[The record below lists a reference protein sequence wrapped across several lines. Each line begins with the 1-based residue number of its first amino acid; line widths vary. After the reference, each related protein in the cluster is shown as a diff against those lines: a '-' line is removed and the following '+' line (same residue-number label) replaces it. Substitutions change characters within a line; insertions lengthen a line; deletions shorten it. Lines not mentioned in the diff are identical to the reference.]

1 MRTSN
6 PLTYSHAYMSHS
18 VNSYE
23 SPLVPCTRG
32 WLHWP
37 LIHYLSHMITICLPA
52 EDFRLKPPL
61 LWSVPVPLALP
72 VTIYASPN
80 RNSHDSD
87 WWRMSCV
94 TSRILD
100 YCVWNC
106 VITVPMGCWKC
117 MTGKCRTVICSPC
130 CIYSVLCFPRWSPTL
145 VFVLQDIVYS
155 DD

>member
-1 MRTSN
+1 MHIWAIPWTVMSLRWCLAHAADGIDRSSIIR
-6 PLTYSHAYMSHS
+6 LT
-18 VNSYE
+18 
-23 SPLVPCTRG
+23 
-32 WLHWP
+32 WLQYVSMQR
-37 LIHYLSHMITICLPA
+37 I
-52 EDFRLKPPL
+52 FRLKPPL
-61 LWSVPVPLALP
+61 LWCVTVPLALP

-80 RNSHDSD
+80 RNSHDSYR
-87 WWRMSCV
+87 WRMSCV